1 MYNLISD
8 RSVLPA
14 LVPYSLGFSH
24 AHWYYR
30 PNIMSTLY
38 SALNIRNKVKQA
50 KLKSVLV
57 MLFQLSYSF

>member
-38 SALNIRNKVKQA
+38 SALNIQNKVKQA

-57 MLFQLSYSF
+57 MFFQLSYSF